1 VVFSRRRNE
10 RSSPDRRKVT
20 DEWFA
25 ALPREKG
32 QVFDTVV
39 RRWECA
45 YAMMSVALD
54 GALSLRARGE
64 LVCARQQ
71 VSVAADL
78 LGRLSS
84 TLVSLCD
91 TISSRSRSINR
102 VPPVEPLNTEFFRGN
117 TGQSAASWNGI
128 LHHLLFGDRSRFFHK
143 VRILS
148 DTLEQIEREFRE
160 AAADISR
167 GTSIEPADCWTRLDY
182 LHYDFSTCLRETEI
196 VLKSFL
202 RSLPSDQLT
211 AVATELDAPPPAKR
225 LRAKPRLSSA
235 PA

>member
-1 VVFSRRRNE
+1 VVFSRRENARPSAE
-10 RSSPDRRKVT
+10 RRRAT
-20 DEWFA
+20 EDWFA

-54 GALSLRARGE
+54 DALTLRARGE

-84 TLVSLCD
+84 TLVGLCD
-91 TISSRSRSINR
+91 TISSRARHISRI
-102 VPPVEPLNTEFFRGN
+102 PAVEPLNTEFFRGD

-128 LHHLLFGDRSRFFHK
+128 LHHLLFADRSRFFHK

-148 DTLEQIEREFRE
+148 DTLEQLEREFHD
-160 AAADISR
+160 AAGDISK
-167 GTSIEPADCWTRLDY
+167 GLSVEPADCWTKLDY

-202 RSLPSDQLT
+202 RSLPSDLLP
-211 AVATELDAPPPAKR
+211 AIATELDAPPPAKR
-225 LRAKPRLSSA
+225 LRAKPRLSRA
-235 PA
+235 TA